1 MNAQNT
7 ITLSNKNG
15 DTITLNSDLHF
26 TLNGVFYASKTAQNR
41 KSKTTGELTNS
52 CYVSMPHGTISFSGE
67 GVKEFFENAD
77 TTKTTTRTRTK
88 TAESVKVLTTYA
100 TLDEYLEKNADAQKL
115 TRIRNTT
122 TLAEYTADIVKKID
136 DLNKVLATMESEY
149 SQVHA
154 LTDDEFKSVLARKYA
169 KNEDD
174 YKTATLTKTNKSELV
189 ELAKAQAD
197 ELAKLREFYE
207 KMQAMGLTE

>member
-1 MNAQNT
+1 MNAQKSL
-7 ITLSNKNG
+7 TLSNKNG
-15 DTITLNSDLHF
+15 NTITINGDLRF
-26 TLNGVFYASKTAQNR
+26 TLDGVFYASKSAQNR
-41 KSKTTGELTNS
+41 KSKTGELTNS
-52 CYVSMPHGTISFSGE
+52 CYVSMPQGTISFSGE

-88 TAESVKVLTTYA
+88 NADSVRVLTTYA
-100 TLDEYLEKNADAQKL
+100 TFEEYLDKNADAQKL
-115 TRIRNTT
+115 TRIRNT
-122 TLAEYTADIVKKID
+122 ASVSDYTSDIVKKIE
-136 DLNKVLATMESEY
+136 DLQIVLASMQSEY

-154 LTDDEFKSVLARKYA
+154 LTDEEFKSVLARKYA

-174 YKTATLTKTNKSELV
+174 YKTATLAKTNKNDLV

-207 KMQAMGLTE
+207 KMQAMGLAE